1 MSKGTALQDLPIHHD
16 LKNITEKAD
25 VPGDSLNN
33 KPYAF
38 ALKEFIEECDTPMTI
53 GLQGD
58 WGIGKTSLMNMIKGC
73 LTGTTCVQV
82 DFNTWS
88 YSQFKQDEYLALA
101 CLNALIQKVN
111 DALKKQSGMKPK
123 KETLKVKYGKVKDRV
138 LGVISAVSV
147 SVPGVNVNLGQ
158 AGDAISGET
167 KKPYIDLAYEMTLF
181 KDEFQEV
188 VNLWYD
194 LDRDKNR
201 IVVFID
207 DLDRVKPIKALELLE
222 GIKNFID
229 VPGCVFVLAVDYEV
243 VQSGMAEKLGI
254 DLQKTSG
261 KSFFDKIIQLPFAMP
276 TNNYKLDDYIRDL
289 LIAIEFNYFKNEDS
303 FKKEDTEFLHNI
315 TVSTVGRNPRS
326 IKRVINY
333 ADLLNK
339 IRTKFTSKE
348 EQANKD
354 DMKILYAL
362 ICMQIAWPE
371 LFSYFTNNPT
381 GDNITNLE
389 NWEFLDTLPEAR
401 KVLERVPDEETEK
414 NKIATY
420 FDTLFE
426 LLDED
431 DNGTIDNEEMEPV
444 LKMMRLAKMT
454 SIESPEKTR
463 DYFIKRFEENNKTTT
478 DKIAEDFVFCAFKKS
493 NWFISNEL
501 DYRKSGNRYVTLV
514 HNRKQLGSLITLRG
528 KDRKF
533 IIRVAM
539 PADAIIDRLKSS
551 EWLSATGE
559 MNGKLDRCV
568 RPLSEDE
575 VPLTG
580 FGNTIIDYRIMND
593 LNNDDKVRLLNEI
606 FRIVVSG

>member
-1 MSKGTALQDLPIHHD
+1 MSKSSVLQDLPIHHS
-16 LKNITEKAD
+16 LKNITEKDD
-25 VPGDSLNN
+25 VPGDSINN
-33 KPYAF
+33 KPYAY
-38 ALKEFIEECDTPMTI
+38 ALKEFIEGCDTPMTI

-58 WGIGKTSLMNMIKGC
+58 WGIGKTSMMNMIKGC
-73 LTGTTCVQV
+73 LNNAVCVQV

-101 CLNALIQKVN
+101 CLDALIRKVN
-111 DALKKQSGMKPK
+111 DALSKHSKFTQPE
-123 KETLKVKYGKVKDRV
+123 ETLRDKVKNATDRV
-138 LGVISAVSV
+138 KGVMSAVRI
-147 SVPGVNVNLGQ
+147 SVPGVNVNLGE
-158 AGDAISGET
+158 AGDAIAGER
-167 KKPYIDLAYEMTLF
+167 KKEYTDLAYEMTKF

-243 VQSGMAEKLGI
+243 VQSGMQQKLGV

-276 TNNYKLDDYIRDL
+276 TNNYKLDHYIRDL
-289 LIAIEFNYFKNEDS
+289 LIKIGYTYFTDKKNFHDEDN
-303 FKKEDTEFLHNI
+303 KFLLDI
-315 TVSTVGRNPRS
+315 TVSTVGKNPRS

-339 IRTKFTSKE
+339 IRKRFTEKGDVQKS
-348 EQANKD
+348 
-354 DMKILYAL
+354 DMKVLYAL

-371 LFSYFTNNPT
+371 LFGYFTNNPT
-381 GDNITNLE
+381 GDTIANLE

-401 KVLERVPDEETEK
+401 KVLDRVPDEDAEK

-426 LLDED
+426 LLDKD

-444 LKMMRLAKMT
+444 LKMMKLAKMT
-454 SIESPEKTR
+454 STETPEKTR
-463 DYFIKRFEENNKTTT
+463 DYFINRFEENNKTST
-478 DKIAEDFVFCAFKKS
+478 DNKAKDFLFNAFKKS

-514 HNRKQLGSLITLRG
+514 HNRKQIGSLITLKG
-528 KDRKF
+528 SDRQF
-533 IIRVAM
+533 VVRLAVPSETVIE
-539 PADAIIDRLKSS
+539 RLKSS
-551 EWLSATGE
+551 ALPDQVNNDLA
-559 MNGKLDRCV
+559 KCV
-568 RPLSEDE
+568 RPLSEE
-575 VPLTG
+575 EAPLTG
-580 FGNTIIDYRIMND
+580 FGNTILDYHNMDCTND
-593 LNNDDKVRLLNEI
+593 EKVQLLNEI
-606 FRIVVSG
+606 FRISVSG